1 MRSIGLSEILRW
13 CSPSDP
19 VSYASSKE
27 KMLMNGCL
35 LYISVEWKLTE
46 IDSCTDVSEDKSNQ
60 GKHAQKLA
68 TVRRPCELVSYPC
81 TDM

>member
-27 KMLMNGCL
+27 KMLMSGCL
-35 LYISVEWKLTE
+35 LDISVEWKLTE
-46 IDSCTDVSEDKSNQ
+46 IDSCTDVSEDGSNQ
-60 GKHAQKLA
+60 GKHAQKLD
-68 TVRRPCELVSYPC
+68 TVRRPCELVSC
-81 TDM
+81 LCKDV